1 MPRDPIAELVHLYA
15 DAVVH
20 HDGDQ
25 WGATWAEDA
34 HWELGRGRR
43 VEGRDAILQ
52 LWQGAMGGF
61 HAVVQTVL
69 NGTYELDE
77 AAGTGAGRWYIQEHF
92 HRAGGEDGNGDKG
105 KLLAHYDDTYKRV
118 EGQWLFA
125 SRELVIHY
133 GGPQDLS
140 GAFLNAWDPA

>member
-1 MPRDPIAELVHLYA
+1 MTRDPIAELVHLYA

-34 HWELGRGRR
+34 HWELGRHGR
-43 VEGRDAILQ
+43 VEGRTAIVE
-52 LWQGAMGGF
+52 LWHGAMSGF
-61 HAVVQTVL
+61 NAVVQTVL

-77 AAGTGAGRWYIQEHF
+77 DAGTGSGRWYIQEHW
-92 HRAGGEDGNGDKG
+92 HRASGEKG
-105 KLLAHYDDTYKRV
+105 KLLAHYDDTYVRV
-118 EGQWLFA
+118 DGRWLFN
-125 SRELVIHY
+125 SRELVVHY

-140 GAFLNAWDPA
+140 ADFQNAWGPAT